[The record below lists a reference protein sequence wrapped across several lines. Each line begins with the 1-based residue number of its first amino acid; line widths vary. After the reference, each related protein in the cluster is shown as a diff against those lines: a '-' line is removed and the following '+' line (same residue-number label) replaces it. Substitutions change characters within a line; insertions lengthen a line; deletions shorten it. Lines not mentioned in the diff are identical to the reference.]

1 MKAKKTSVIS
11 PCFVDL
17 YVRVST
23 LEQAREGYSIA
34 EQESRLRQY
43 CNAMGFQIYHVHVD
57 AGYSGASLDRPG
69 VQSMIHDVRNHS
81 VSKVI
86 VWKLDRLSRSQR
98 DMLVILEDVFLENGC
113 DFVSMMESF
122 DTSTAFGRM
131 FVGIL
136 AAFAQLERENIKER
150 TAMGRQARLVQ
161 GHYNSSRPPLG
172 YKFISGTNDLIVDPF
187 EATIVQEI
195 FKSFLSGISINGIAE
210 HLKNRYP
217 TVRAWTGTMVR
228 RTLQNPAYI
237 GKVRDVDVIRDGIHH
252 PIIPEANFH
261 TTNVILEHNREIR
274 KQSCRSHALLT
285 GLLYC
290 GDCGARMQPRRIT
303 RGYDLRRYVCYSVS
317 RTSKAMI
324 RSEYCT
330 NRLHPYTL
338 DELDHLI
345 ISEIQKLATDQK
357 YLEPIILE
365 DTKPEL
371 DENQLLQDRL
381 AEVTKQVDK
390 LLSLYQIG
398 AVELCQ
404 IEERLSALKVERA
417 SLLER
422 IEHSPVSMNIDIT
435 QIQSHAM
442 AFQEA
447 IEAED
452 IDTMRRI
459 IRLLIDKIVV
469 LNTDIEIHWTFC

>member
-1 MKAKKTSVIS
+1 MKAKESLAVS
-11 PCFVDL
+11 PNFVDL

-34 EQESRLRQY
+34 EQEKRLRQY
-43 CNAMGFQIYHVHVD
+43 CNAMGFQIYQVHVD
-57 AGYSGASLDRPG
+57 AGYSGASLNRPG
-69 VQSMIHDVRNHS
+69 VQRIIQDVRNHA

-98 DMLVILEDVFLENGC
+98 DMLMILEDVFLEYGC

-161 GHYNSSRPPLG
+161 GHYNSSHPPLG
-172 YKFISGTNDLIVDPF
+172 YKFISGTNDLMIDPF
-187 EATIVQEI
+187 ESTIIQEV
-195 FKSFLSGISINGIAE
+195 FNSFLSGISINGIAE
-210 HLKNRYP
+210 HLKKRYP

-228 RTLQNPAYI
+228 RILQNPAYI
-237 GKVRDVDVIRDGIHH
+237 GKVRDVDVIRNGIHH
-252 PIIPEANFH
+252 AIIPEESFQAANA
-261 TTNVILEHNREIR
+261 ILKHNREIK

-290 GDCGARMQPRRIT
+290 GDCGARMQPRRIV
-303 RGYDLRRYVCYSVS
+303 RGYNLHRYVCYSVS

-324 RSEYCT
+324 RSDHCT

-338 DELDHLI
+338 EELDHLI
-345 ISEIQKLATDQK
+345 IAEIEKLATDSQ
-357 YLEPIILE
+357 YLESIILE
-365 DTKPEL
+365 DAKPEI
-371 DENQLLQDRL
+371 DENQILQDRL
-381 AEVTKQVDK
+381 AEVNKQVDK

-404 IEERLSALKVERA
+404 IEERLSDLKVERA

-422 IEHSPVSMNIDIT
+422 IDHSCAPVNIDKA
-435 QIQSHAM
+435 QIQSQAM
-442 AFQEA
+442 AFQEVMESGDVDA
-447 IEAED
+447 
-452 IDTMRRI
+452 MRRI

>member
-1 MKAKKTSVIS
+1 
-11 PCFVDL
+11 
-17 YVRVST
+17 
-23 LEQAREGYSIA
+23 
-34 EQESRLRQY
+34 
-43 CNAMGFQIYHVHVD
+43 
-57 AGYSGASLDRPG
+57 
-69 VQSMIHDVRNHS
+69 
-81 VSKVI
+81 
-86 VWKLDRLSRSQR
+86 
-98 DMLVILEDVFLENGC
+98 
-113 DFVSMMESF
+113 
-122 DTSTAFGRM
+122 
-131 FVGIL
+131 
-136 AAFAQLERENIKER
+136 
-150 TAMGRQARLVQ
+150 
-161 GHYNSSRPPLG
+161 
-172 YKFISGTNDLIVDPF
+172 
-187 EATIVQEI
+187 
-195 FKSFLSGISINGIAE
+195 
-210 HLKNRYP
+210 
-217 TVRAWTGTMVR
+217 MVR

-357 YLEPIILE
+357 YLESIILE

>member
-1 MKAKKTSVIS
+1 M
-11 PCFVDL
+11 
-17 YVRVST
+17 
-23 LEQAREGYSIA
+23 
-34 EQESRLRQY
+34 
-43 CNAMGFQIYHVHVD
+43 
-57 AGYSGASLDRPG
+57 
-69 VQSMIHDVRNHS
+69 
-81 VSKVI
+81 
-86 VWKLDRLSRSQR
+86 
-98 DMLVILEDVFLENGC
+98 
-113 DFVSMMESF
+113 
-122 DTSTAFGRM
+122 
-131 FVGIL
+131 
-136 AAFAQLERENIKER
+136 
-150 TAMGRQARLVQ
+150 
-161 GHYNSSRPPLG
+161 
-172 YKFISGTNDLIVDPF
+172 
-187 EATIVQEI
+187 
-195 FKSFLSGISINGIAE
+195 
-210 HLKNRYP
+210 
-217 TVRAWTGTMVR
+217 
-228 RTLQNPAYI
+228 
-237 GKVRDVDVIRDGIHH
+237 
-252 PIIPEANFH
+252 
-261 TTNVILEHNREIR
+261 
-274 KQSCRSHALLT
+274 
-285 GLLYC
+285 
-290 GDCGARMQPRRIT
+290 
-303 RGYDLRRYVCYSVS
+303 
-317 RTSKAMI
+317 
-324 RSEYCT
+324 
-330 NRLHPYTL
+330 
-338 DELDHLI
+338 DHLI

-357 YLEPIILE
+357 YLESIILE